1 MRSRRRTS
9 SPVDIP
15 RADDAVGPED
25 DVEESDVRRR
35 WLDRASTVAKPLIV
49 LLILCVAWQIVVDQ
63 GVVQR
68 FLLAS
73 PTEIISYI
81 IDNPGELLR
90 NAWATV
96 REVVLGFGAALVL
109 SLVLGVLMF
118 EFRVLEDSLLPIFVL
133 NTVIPTI
140 AIAPLLVLFLGFGL
154 TPKVVTAMLVCV
166 FPMVVNTV
174 AGLKSLDADTESLG
188 LSLRANRWKMLTFF
202 RLPNALPFIFTGA
215 RTGIAL
221 AVIGAVIG
229 EFVSAQQGLGWLV
242 LQASSILNTP
252 QLYASLAALAFVGI
266 ALFSLVRIAEWLAM
280 PWRRRVKS

>member
-1 MRSRRRTS
+1 M
-9 SPVDIP
+9 
-15 RADDAVGPED
+15 
-25 DVEESDVRRR
+25 
-35 WLDRASTVAKPLIV
+35 AKPFLV

-63 GVVQR
+63 GVVER

-81 IDNPGELLR
+81 IDNPGQLLR

-188 LSLRANRWKMLTFF
+188 TQSARQSLEDVDVFPLTKCIAVHLHWRA
-202 RLPNALPFIFTGA
+202 
-215 RTGIAL
+215 TGIAL

-266 ALFSLVRIAEWLAM
+266 ALFSLVRVVEWLAM
-280 PWRRRVKS
+280 PWRRRMKS